1 MITRRALEAATA
13 ALTGA
18 FGAAILVSSLGIG
31 VGWTSRGL
39 GSGAFPAIAGALI
52 VAGSI
57 YNLLR
62 ALPRPGEVV
71 LEAQRLKRI
80 VAMFLPAAAFVAAIP
95 LIGLH
100 VASAIYIFAMI
111 VAQRR
116 MAMWKALAIAI
127 ATPVALYFTF
137 DWAFSVALPTGL
149 LGSALGF

>member
-1 MITRRALEAATA
+1 MITRRALEVATA
-13 ALTGA
+13 ALTGS
-18 FGAAILVSSLGIG
+18 FGAAILISSLGIG

-52 VAGSI
+52 VAGSL

-62 ALPRPGEVV
+62 TLPRPGAVMIEGATLRRV
-71 LEAQRLKRI
+71 A
-80 VAMFLPAAAFVAAIP
+80 AMFLPAAAFVAAIP

-100 VASAIYIFAMI
+100 VAAALYVFAMI

-116 MAMWKALAIAI
+116 MAAWKALAIAV
-127 ATPVALYFTF
+127 ATPLALYFTF

>member
-1 MITRRALEAATA
+1 MITRRSLEVATA

-31 VGWTSRGL
+31 VVWTSRGL

-52 VAGSI
+52 VAGSL

-62 ALPRPGEVV
+62 ALPRPGAIV
-71 LEAQRLKRI
+71 LDAHRLRRI
-80 VAMFLPAAAFVAAIP
+80 AAMFVPAAAFVAAIP
-95 LIGLH
+95 LVGMH
-100 VASAIYIFAMI
+100 VAAAIYVFGMI

-116 MAMWKALAIAI
+116 MAIWKALAIAI
-127 ATPVALYFTF
+127 ATPLALYFTF